1 MADILTNLKNRFFI
15 TSLGVGL
22 ASTVGLITSF
32 VSPQHDYKFLS
43 TFGIGTAVS
52 GLLVTELLT
61 SAVNSELEK
70 SEKRQDTELVDKKA
84 QIRELQSTINKT
96 VATISS
102 LESEKETLK
111 IRAQALEKTLL
122 ERDIELVTAKQS
134 IENLNQKLQKV
145 GRFSTSEANRIVRD
159 TYHNS
164 VKKLEGLLNALI
176 RNYPDVADFLQN
188 ILSEVSDF
196 KTKYIK
202 RLEEYE
208 SLESFDELLDIGL
221 DLQEKIIDRTT
232 ELKVKAQ
239 TLVIRYLDDIASNS
253 VPLEDYQKYL
263 SDLAAKAE
271 LEIVANRQ
279 AIAQEWVASNEETVT
294 RYETE
299 FAEAMG
305 LTKYSVSRMEELNA
319 KIEYLENE
327 LGELKKPLAF
337 TGVIDYAVAGNAI
350 INYYYKNFGYK
361 LDALRWEETETG
373 YTLHFYQGRNDRQIT
388 PDMLHDKDNRE
399 QIAGL
404 TNSLTIPSFEPNYQ
418 NGCLALNITLRKV
431 RKTQTDLKI
440 KDILTV
446 GDKRS
451 WLITGHPGA
460 GKTSVMIYL
469 GQQLGGKEA
478 RRYALNPH
486 KDEYSAYEPYG
497 FIEIND
503 LSAILEHIDL
513 FYKELELRRQDASRR
528 WKLVICIDELGAIL
542 ERSLDPKALMG
553 VIKQIAVEGR
563 KLGMI
568 VLVGNHS
575 QTTAAIEMDA
585 EFRGAFYQL
594 FLVGAARYAIEQP
607 HRKTRLTPVQEKWI
621 NETAYPAL
629 LLSNS
634 SYSLVKHPTHGDYEE
649 YQDSGNPPQ
658 NLEDWEVNLEEV
670 ELIKCPHCKTEAL
683 DHSKNG
689 KTPSGK
695 QKFKCKKCEKHFSF

>member
-1 MADILTNLKNRFFI
+1 MDITNLKNKFFL
-15 TSLGVGL
+15 TSLGIGL

-32 VSPQHDYKFLS
+32 VSPQYDYKFLS

-61 SAVNSELEK
+61 SAVNTELEK
-70 SEKRQDTELVDKKA
+70 LNDGQNNELVDKKA
-84 QIRELQSTINKT
+84 QIRELQQS
-96 VATISS
+96 VANRIAEIDS
-102 LESEKETLK
+102 LKVEQESLK
-111 IRAQALEKTLL
+111 IRVQALEKTLL

-134 IENLNQKLQKV
+134 IDNLNQKLQKL
-145 GRFSTSEANRIVRD
+145 GRFSTNEAYRIVRD
-159 TYHNS
+159 TYQNS

-176 RNYPDVADFLQN
+176 RNYPDVAEFLEN
-188 ILSEVSDF
+188 ILSEVDDF
-196 KTKYIK
+196 KTRYIK
-202 RLEEYE
+202 KLEEYE
-208 SLESFDELLDIGL
+208 NLESFDELLDIGL

-239 TLVIRYLDDIASNS
+239 TLVIRYLDDIAANS

-271 LEIVANRQ
+271 LEIIANRQ

-299 FAEAMG
+299 FAEVTG
-305 LTKYSVSRMEELNA
+305 LAKYSINRMEELNT
-319 KIEYLENE
+319 KIQQLENE
-327 LGELKKPLAF
+327 LAELRKPLAF
-337 TGVIDYAVAGNAI
+337 TGVIDYAVAGNSI

-418 NGCLALNITLRKV
+418 NGCLSLNITLRKA

-497 FIEIND
+497 FVEIND
-503 LSAILEHIDL
+503 LNAILEHIDL
-513 FYKELELRRQDASRR
+513 FYQELEIRRQDVSRR
-528 WKLVICIDELGAIL
+528 WKIVICIDELGAIL
-542 ERSLDPKALMG
+542 ERALDPKGLMG
-553 VIKQIAVEGR
+553 IIKQIAVEGR

-575 QTTAAIEMDA
+575 QTTDAIEMDA
-585 EFRGAFYQL
+585 EFRNAFYQL

-607 HRKTRLTPVQEKWI
+607 HRKTRLTPVMEKWI
-621 NETAYPAL
+621 YDTAYPAL
-629 LLSNS
+629 LLSNN
-634 SYSLVKHPTHGDYEE
+634 SYSLVKHPTHGDYDQ

-658 NLEDWEVNLEEV
+658 NLEDWEVNLEDV
-670 ELIKCPHCKTEAL
+670 ELIKCPHCQTEAV

-689 KTPSGK
+689 KTSTGK
-695 QKFKCKKCEKHFSF
+695 QKFKCKNCTKGFSV